1 MCGVGV
7 RLCVDSDVGAA
18 VLSSPLCGAL
28 APAVGACRVPHAS
41 TARALVTAG
50 GFAPGEVVRL
60 TPAAAAAI
68 PVAAIA
74 VAAQD
79 DLDAAPGAQE

>member
-1 MCGVGV
+1 MCEVGVGV
-7 RLCVDSDVGAA
+7 GVARDVGAV
-18 VLSSPLCGAL
+18 VLSGPLCGAL
-28 APAVGACRVPHAS
+28 APAVGACRVPDAP
-41 TARALVTAG
+41 TARALVTTG

-60 TPAAAAAI
+60 TPAGAAAI

-79 DLDAAPGAQE
+79 DLNAAPGAQE